1 MLKAW
6 KTPFEKESFPSIWA
20 ACEGELDKTLVFVG
34 WPAEWQVK
42 FEHVVGLKVCDETY
56 DNNPRFWVNGD
67 VDELAL
73 RSGVRERRPP
83 RAPQLGL
90 HRGRRDLGHEA
101 PHLRRRRPLVHDGRC
116 LAVDHQ
122 RRRFARADE
131 QARRVARE

>member
-6 KTPFEKESFPSIWA
+6 RTPFEKESFPSIWA

-67 VDELAL
+67 VDELCSYTWDDSPWLQDFNSEYVEAMGSSMVTHYVL
-73 RSGVRERRPP
+73 
-83 RAPQLGL
+83 LGGDYNIEVL
-90 HRGRRDLGHEA
+90 AYGKVDL
-101 PHLRRRRPLVHDGRC
+101 V
-116 LAVDHQ
+116 Q
-122 RRRFARADE
+122 
-131 QARRVARE
+131 VASLTA